1 MASRYEL
8 SEVQWERIKDALP
21 GRVEHVG
28 RTAADNRQFVN
39 GVLWVLR
46 SGARWSDLPER
57 YGKYKSVHT
66 RFMRWAR
73 SGVWERIFA
82 DLVRDKKNQY
92 LMIDSTIVRAHQQAA
107 GPQKKGC
114 EDPALGRSRGG
125 LSTKIHL
132 LADEDGLPLEFR
144 ITPGQAGE
152 YAPAAELLQGQRAE
166 AVIADKGYDAD
177 AIVAQAEDMDAMAVI
192 PSKCNRKQQRAYDR
206 ELYKRRNRI
215 ERCFNKLKHFR
226 RFATRYCK
234 TIQAFRSFTALACA
248 WLRLKLYVDTP

>member
-1 MASRYEL
+1 M
-8 SEVQWERIKDALP
+8 RIKDRLP

-66 RFMRWAR
+66 RFMRWAPQGVGGHLR
-73 SGVWERIFA
+73 LNHRKGTPASGHR
-82 DLVRDKKNQY
+82 
-92 LMIDSTIVRAHQQAA
+92 
-107 GPQKKGC
+107 PQKGGF

-132 LADEDGLPLEFR
+132 LADQNGLPLEFR

-152 YAPAAELLQGQRAE
+152 YAPAAELLANQQAE
-166 AVIADKGYDAD
+166 AVIADRGYDAD
-177 AIVAQAEDMDAMAVI
+177 ALVAQSEKIGAAAVI
-192 PSKCNRKQQRAYDR
+192 PPKRNRKQQRDYDR
-206 ELYKRRNRI
+206 ELYKQRYRI